1 MKFPFYDFMTKIEF
15 INIITVMHR
24 KMTER
29 KGDYIRYLAFLF
41 QNMREVDSWY
51 RTTDAQSVK
60 LLKSKINGLY
70 PIIISNDLTIIYE
83 VFYWFIF
90 VSIKWA
96 KLKKRYEI
104 IQ

>member
-1 MKFPFYDFMTKIEF
+1 MTKIEF

-41 QNMREVDSWY
+41 ESMREVESWY
-51 RTTDAQSVK
+51 RTTDAQCVK
-60 LLKSKINGLY
+60 LLKSKINGFY
-70 PIIISNDLTIIYE
+70 PIIISNDLTIIYK
-83 VFYWFIF
+83 VFYCFIF

>member
-1 MKFPFYDFMTKIEF
+1 MTKIEF

-41 QNMREVDSWY
+41 ESVREVESWY

-60 LLKSKINGLY
+60 LL
-70 PIIISNDLTIIYE
+70 E
-83 VFYWFIF
+83 
-90 VSIKWA
+90 
-96 KLKKRYEI
+96 
-104 IQ
+104 